1 MELKKLPTLLKNNI
15 LIQLPEIDEDEKG
28 LSLGDIKTKPLLIAA
43 VGALVTTIKV
53 GDDVITRDGAVCIK
67 AIRVGEVRYA
77 MFIERE
83 IEAIK

>member
-43 VGALVTTIKV
+43 VVTTIKV

-67 AIRVGEVRYA
+67 AIRVGEVMYA
-77 MFIERE
+77 MFIERD